1 MPHAMAPYHDGSAQ
15 RAGMAIGRRAQQWFV
30 HVYSYVY
37 TVLMGGAGGFWDGLP
52 MVSRVGWEGLGGWG
66 WVANG

>member
-1 MPHAMAPYHDGSAQ
+1 MPQ
-15 RAGMAIGRRAQQWFV
+15 WLRATCWNGHREARATMVRSCILIYIIYAVW
-30 HVYSYVY
+30 
-37 TVLMGGAGGFWDGLP
+37 MGGARGVGDGLP